1 MSQELNI
8 SDKLDFSDTDLTP
21 PDKVISE
28 LLNKLP
34 DSTKGMVHGKIT
46 EYDGQIVSYKTRG
59 FPATLGI
66 FQDSEVD
73 IQDELGVI
81 GNKEYK
87 FECYLYTPTAEDY
100 KYRLFFLQYNT
111 SIYPATIVLEES
123 IAECVLKQG
132 GYITKCS
139 KREQLED
146 FIVNIINS
154 SRAVEVM
161 QELIRIYK
169 AHEYNSFNDSTE
181 YNSKED
187 CTS

>member
-21 PDKVISE
+21 PNRVVSE
-28 LLNKLP
+28 YLNKLP
-34 DSTKGMVHGKIT
+34 GLTKDMVHGEIKA
-46 EYDGQIVSYKTRG
+46 YDGQIVSYKTRG
-59 FPATLGI
+59 FAAALSAL
-66 FQDSEVD
+66 QDSEVD
-73 IQDELGVI
+73 IQNELGVI

-87 FECYLYTPTAEDY
+87 FECYIYTPTAEDY

-123 IAECVLKQG
+123 IAECVLKHG
-132 GYITKCS
+132 GYITKCT

-146 FIVNIINS
+146 FIVNIFNS
-154 SRAVEVM
+154 SRVVEVM
-161 QELIRIYK
+161 QELIRIHK
-169 AHEYNSFNDSTE
+169 SHEYNDLNDSTE
-181 YNSKED
+181 YISKEN